1 MSPVFR
7 RESEYTFKIYS
18 NEEERMH
25 IHVICGAHEAK
36 YWLEPTVELA
46 KNTGISEHKLSE
58 IKKIVERNA
67 DRFKEQSASTSASV
81 LMINGQGIMLSVL
94 GCDYFLSYNR
104 IPWMQ
109 DAPIRSV
116 LNVQMSGPEAIAW
129 PDLDVDLEIDSLRH
143 PERYP
148 LVIKR
153 NALDFMSV

>member
-25 IHVICGAHEAK
+25 IHVLYNGKEAK
-36 YWLEPTVELA
+36 YWLEPQVELA
-46 KNTGISEHKLSE
+46 KNTGIPEHKLNE
-58 IKKIVERNA
+58 IN
-67 DRFKEQSASTSASV
+67 SANTSASV
-81 LMINGQGIMLSVL
+81 LMINAQGIMLSVL
-94 GCDYFLSYNR
+94 GNDYFLSYNR

-116 LNVQMSGPEAIAW
+116 LNVQMSGPEAIEW

-153 NALDFMSV
+153 SQMDFVAE